1 MSRFTSFCVL
11 RYLFQRK
18 LLYNFLT
25 LCFFTFSTESV
36 KKQVLPRSPTT
47 ANIQVR
53 GSCLPMKCVHSIV
66 RTLLTVIVVFSPKE
80 REGRDNAAFSSSQ
93 GKMVSIFSRKKQR
106 GLLQVQ
112 RLFFFLPLLLQIHCV
127 CCRLTLQ
134 VDCCS
139 TWVSYI

>member
-18 LLYNFLT
+18 LLYSFLT

-93 GKMVSIFSRKKQR
+93 GKMVSIFSRKNTKR
-106 GLLQVQ
+106 PLAGSEA
-112 RLFFFLPLLLQIHCV
+112 FFCLYCSKYIV
-127 CCRLTLQ
+127 CA
-134 VDCCS
+134 VD
-139 TWVSYI
+139 